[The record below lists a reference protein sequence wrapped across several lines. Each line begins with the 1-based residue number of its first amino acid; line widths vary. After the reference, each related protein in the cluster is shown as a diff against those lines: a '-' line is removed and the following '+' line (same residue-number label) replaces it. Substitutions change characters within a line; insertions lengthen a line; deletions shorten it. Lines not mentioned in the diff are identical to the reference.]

1 MKTKAEQLEEL
12 KATAVKLQQ
21 QIEALEKPKQWKPTV
36 GLDWVDRAHISTY
49 TRLLQYVKEFGGDWG
64 ADWGS
69 WSQEKCYVSYGHHS
83 SNKTHSSDA
92 SYNWDYLVSN
102 KTRTIG
108 TVYMSRKCAK
118 DLAAKLNSGEV
129 IL

>member
-1 MKTKAEQLEEL
+1 MIIELTPEQVKAVGRGESITI
-12 KATAVKLQQ
+12 TA
-21 QIEALEKPKQWKPTV
+21 KPKQWEPR
-36 GLDWVDRAHISTY
+36 GGDYWVNHAHISTC
-49 TRLLQYVKEFGGDWG
+49 TRLLQYVKEFDGDWG

-108 TVYMSRKCAK
+108 TVYMSEECAK

>member
-1 MKTKAEQLEEL
+1 MNIELTQEQAEAFGRGESITL
-12 KATAVKLQQ
+12 TP
-21 QIEALEKPKQWKPTV
+21 KPKQWEPR
-36 GLDWVDRAHISTY
+36 GGSYWVNHAHISTY
-49 TRLLQYVKEFGGDWG
+49 TRLLQYVTEFGGDWG

-108 TVYMSRKCAK
+108 TVYMSRKCAIA
-118 DLAAKLNSGEV
+118 LAAKLNSGEV